1 MSSNPTPLIRT
12 LNRAECDAVLARNH
26 VGRVAYGKGN
36 RIDIQPVHYV
46 FHRAW
51 IYGRTRH
58 GAMLETTGDSWWPV
72 AFEVDEAEELFRWR
86 SVVVHGGFYTLPP
99 DGAAAQQAEWDEAVG
114 LLRTLLP
121 ETFTADD
128 PVAFRLVLFRIAV
141 QDVSGREAVPGGAA
155 G

>member
-1 MSSNPTPLIRT
+1 VSIDPTPLIRT

-26 VGRVAYGKGN
+26 VGRVAYARGN

-46 FHRAW
+46 FHEAW

-58 GAMLETTGDSWWPV
+58 GAMLETTGDTWWPV

-86 SVVVHGGFYTLPP
+86 SVVVHGGFYPIPP
-99 DGAAAQQAEWDEAVG
+99 DGAAGRQDEWEAAVG

-128 PVAFRLVLFRIAV
+128 PVAFRQVLFRIAV
-141 QDVSGREAVPGGAA
+141 QDVSGREAVPGGAE

>member
-1 MSSNPTPLIRT
+1 VSSNPTPVIRT

-26 VGRVAYGKGN
+26 VGRVAYARGN

-46 FHRAW
+46 FHEAW

-58 GAMLETTGDSWWPV
+58 GAMLETTGDTWWPV

-86 SVVVHGGFYTLPP
+86 SVVVHGGFYPVPP
-99 DGAAAQQAEWDEAVG
+99 DGAAGEQAEWEAAVG

-121 ETFTADD
+121 QTFTADD
-128 PVAFRLVLFRIAV
+128 PVAFRQVLFRIAV